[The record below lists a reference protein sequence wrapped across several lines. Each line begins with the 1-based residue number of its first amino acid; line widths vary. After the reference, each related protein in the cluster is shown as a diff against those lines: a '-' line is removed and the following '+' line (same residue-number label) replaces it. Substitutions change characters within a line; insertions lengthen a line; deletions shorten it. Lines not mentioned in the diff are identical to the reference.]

1 MIKRTVTLACAAGAF
16 LTAPAEASCVRS
28 DERQDLRRADAVFV
42 GRVLSVRESDG
53 SAVFRVRRVVKGRA
67 TRGSRVRVHATPYP
81 SSVTIGWAPRAGQR
95 WRIYAAR
102 RDGRWETDDCMG
114 TRRA

>member
-1 MIKRTVTLACAAGAF
+1 MTKRTVTLACLAGAF
-16 LTAPAEASCVRS
+16 LTAPAQASCIPS

-53 SAVFRVRRVVKGRA
+53 SAMFRVRRVVKGRV
-67 TRGSRVRVHATPYP
+67 TRGSRVRVYATPYP
-81 SSVTIGWAPRAGQR
+81 SSITIGWAPAAGQR
-95 WRIYAAR
+95 WRLYVDR